1 MAIRTLQEASSTI
14 RLDDSRPVAEA
25 VAGRPRST
33 VRKLRALLLAGGM
46 FWAARLL
53 ALDPAKELTQYR
65 HDVWQDKDGLPQN
78 SIRAMV
84 QTRDGYL
91 WLATYEGMARFQRI
105 RLTRFETQNP
115 PLLDDNT

>member
-53 ALDPAKELTQYR
+53 ALDPAKERTQYR
-65 HDVWQDKDGLPQN
+65 HDVWQDEDGLPHN

-91 WLATYEGMARFQRI
+91 RLGTYEGLVRFYGTRVTVCDTANTPAREHNQ
-105 RLTRFETQNP
+105 
-115 PLLDDNT
+115 